1 MELFFS
7 EEQKMLRQMAREFVD
22 REVRPLADKHD
33 KEEHIDRD
41 IMNKMAEQ
49 GFLGGTI
56 PEEFGGSNLGKVG
69 FCIIGEEIGRVDS
82 SLGVTMGAHSGIG
95 TYGIVL
101 DGSEETKAKYL
112 PKIASGEMIAA
123 FALTEPGAGS
133 DAAAIK
139 TRAERD
145 ANGDWILN
153 GNKIWITN
161 GGIADLFTVFAV
173 TDPAL
178 GAKGG
183 VTAFLV
189 ERSYPGV
196 ETGPKLA
203 KMGIKGSD
211 TREIFFKDVRV
222 PKENVLGKVGLGFVT
237 AMKILDIGR
246 LSLGASCLGAAKEA
260 MDLSIKHA
268 TTRIQ
273 FGKPIAEQQAIQFY
287 LAEMATRIFAME
299 QMVYYTAMLADQGK
313 KVTFEGSMVKLFCTE
328 NSTWI
333 IDKALQIHGGMGY
346 SAEYPIERMFR
357 DARIC
362 EIFEGTN
369 EIQKLVIAREVLKD
383 FAKEFARV

>member
-1 MELFFS
+1 MELFFT

-33 KEEHIDRD
+33 KEEKVGRD
-41 IMNKMAEQ
+41 IIMKMAEQ

-56 PEEFGGSNLGKVG
+56 PEEYGGSNLGKVG
-69 FCIIGEEIGRVDS
+69 FCIIGEEVGRVDS

-101 DGSEETKAKYL
+101 DGTEEQKQKYL
-112 PKIASGEMIAA
+112 PKIASGEMLAA

-161 GGIADLFTVFAV
+161 GGTADLFTVFAV

-178 GAKGG
+178 GARGG

-189 ERSYPGV
+189 ERDFGV
-196 ETGPKLA
+196 EHGPKLA

-211 TREIFFKDVRV
+211 TRELFFRNVRV
-222 PKENVLGKVGLGFVT
+222 PKENVLGQVGLGFVT
-237 AMKILDIGR
+237 AMKILDMGR

-260 MDLSIKHA
+260 YDLALKHA

-273 FGKPIAEQQAIQFY
+273 FGKPIAEQQAMQFY

-299 QMVYYTAMLADQGK
+299 QMVYYTAKLADEGK
-313 KVTFEGSMVKLFCTE
+313 RVTLEGSMVKLFCTE

-333 IDKALQIHGGMGY
+333 IDKALQMHGGMGY

-369 EIQKLVIAREVLKD
+369 EIQKLVIAREVIKG
-383 FAKEFARV
+383 FAKEAARV

>member
-1 MELFFS
+1 MELFFT

-22 REVRPLADKHD
+22 REIRPLADKHD

-41 IMNKMAEQ
+41 IIAKMAEQ
-49 GFLGGTI
+49 GFLGATI
-56 PEEFGGSNLGKVG
+56 PEEYGGSNLGKVG
-69 FCIIGEEIGRVDS
+69 FCIVGEEVGRVDS

-95 TYGIVL
+95 TYGLVL
-101 DGSEETKAKYL
+101 DGTEEQKQKYL

-145 ANGDWILN
+145 ENGDWILN

-173 TDPAL
+173 TDPSL
-178 GAKGG
+178 GARGG

-189 ERSYPGV
+189 ERSFGV
-196 ETGPKLA
+196 EHGPKLP

-211 TREIFFKDVRV
+211 TRELFFRNVRV
-222 PKENVLGKVGLGFVT
+222 PKENVLGQVGLGFVT
-237 AMKILDIGR
+237 AMKILDMGR
-246 LSLGASCLGAAKEA
+246 LVLGASSLGAAKEA
-260 MDLSIKHA
+260 YDLALKHA

-313 KVTFEGSMVKLFCTE
+313 RVTLEGSMVKLFCTE
-328 NSTWI
+328 NATWI

-357 DARIC
+357 DARIS

-369 EIQKLVIAREVLKD
+369 EIQKLVIARELIKSY
-383 FAKEFARV
+383 AKEAARV

>member
-1 MELFFS
+1 MELFFN

-22 REVRPLADKHD
+22 REIRPLADKHD
-33 KEEHIDRD
+33 KEAHIDRE
-41 IMNKMAEQ
+41 IFVKMADQ

-56 PEEFGGSNLGKVG
+56 PEEYGGSNLGKVG
-69 FCIIGEEIGRVDS
+69 FCMIGEEIGRVDS
-82 SLGVTMGAHSGIG
+82 SLGVTVGAHSGIG

-101 DGSEETKAKYL
+101 DGSEELKAKYL
-112 PKIASGEMIAA
+112 PKIAAGEMIAA

-189 ERSYPGV
+189 ERDFGV
-196 ETGPKLA
+196 EHGPKLP

-211 TREIFFKDVRV
+211 TRELFFRNVRV

-237 AMKILDIGR
+237 AMKILDLGR

-260 MDLSIKHA
+260 MDLAVKHA

-299 QMVYYTAMLADQGK
+299 QMVYYTAMMADQGK
-313 KVTFEGSMVKLFCTE
+313 RVTLEGSMVKLFCTE

-369 EIQKLVIAREVLKD
+369 EIQKLVVAREVLKD
-383 FAKEFARV
+383 FAKEVARV

>member
-1 MELFFS
+1 MELFFN

-33 KEEHIDRD
+33 KEEKIERE
-41 IMNKMAEQ
+41 IIAKMAEQ

-56 PEEFGGSNLGKVG
+56 PEEYGGSNLGKVG
-69 FCIIGEEIGRVDS
+69 FCIIGEEVGRVDS

-101 DGSEETKAKYL
+101 DGTEEQKQKYL
-112 PKIASGEMIAA
+112 PKIASGEMLAA

-161 GGIADLFTVFAV
+161 GGTADLFTVFAV

-178 GAKGG
+178 GARGG

-189 ERSYPGV
+189 ERDFGV
-196 ETGPKLA
+196 EHGPKLA

-211 TREIFFKDVRV
+211 TRELFFRNVRV
-222 PKENVLGKVGLGFVT
+222 PKENVLGQVGLGFVT
-237 AMKILDIGR
+237 AMKILDMGR

-260 MDLSIKHA
+260 YDLALKHA

-273 FGKPIAEQQAIQFY
+273 FGKPIAEQQAMQFY

-299 QMVYYTAMLADQGK
+299 QMVYYTAMLADQDK
-313 KVTFEGSMVKLFCTE
+313 RVTLEGSMVKLFCTE

-333 IDKALQIHGGMGY
+333 IDKALQMHGGMGY

-369 EIQKLVIAREVLKD
+369 EIQKLVIAREVIKG
-383 FAKEFARV
+383 FAKEAARV

>member
-1 MELFFS
+1 MELIFT
-7 EEQKMLRQMAREFVD
+7 EEHKMLRQMVREYVD
-22 REVRPLADKHD
+22 REIRPVVAEHD
-33 KEEHIDRD
+33 HNEEIPREF
-41 IMNKMAEQ
+41 IVKMAEQ
-49 GFLGGTI
+49 GFLGPTI
-56 PEEFGGSNLGKVG
+56 PEEFGGAGLGEIG
-69 FCIIGEEIGRVDS
+69 FCILAEEIGRVHS
-82 SLGVTMGAHSGIG
+82 ALGTALGAHAGIG
-95 TYGIVL
+95 TTGILL
-101 DGSEETKAKYL
+101 DGTPEQKAKYL
-112 PKIASGEMIAA
+112 PKLAAGEMLAA

-145 ANGDWILN
+145 GDDWVLN
-153 GNKIWITN
+153 GQKMWITN

-189 ERSYPGV
+189 EKAWGV
-196 ETGPKLA
+196 EVGAKEK

-211 TREIFFKDVRV
+211 TRQIYFKNVRV
-222 PKENVLGKVGLGFVT
+222 PKENVLGQVGLGFVT
-237 AMKILDIGR
+237 AMKILDMGR
-246 LSLGASCLGAAKEA
+246 MILGAGSLGAAREA
-260 MDLSIKHA
+260 LDLSIKHS

-273 FGKPIAEQQAIQFY
+273 FGKPIAENQAIQFY

-299 QMVYYTAMLADQGK
+299 HMVYYTAWLADNHQ
-313 KVTFEGSMVKLFCTE
+313 KVTLPGSMVKLFCTE
-328 NSTWI
+328 SASWI
-333 IDKALQIHGGMGY
+333 INKAVQIHGGMGY

-369 EIQKLVIAREVLKD
+369 EIQKLVIAREVLREH
-383 FAKEFARV
+383 AKHAAKV

>member
-1 MELFFS
+1 MDLFFT

-33 KEEHIDRD
+33 KEEHIDRE
-41 IMNKMAEQ
+41 IIAKMAEQ

-56 PEEFGGSNLGKVG
+56 PEEYGGSNLGKVG
-69 FCIIGEEIGRVDS
+69 FCIIGEEVGRVDS

-101 DGSEETKAKYL
+101 DGTEEQKQKYL
-112 PKIASGEMIAA
+112 PKIASGEMLAA

-161 GGIADLFTVFAV
+161 GGTADLFTVFAV

-178 GAKGG
+178 GARGG

-189 ERSYPGV
+189 ERDFGV
-196 ETGPKLA
+196 EHGPKLA

-211 TREIFFKDVRV
+211 TRELFFRNVRV
-222 PKENVLGKVGLGFVT
+222 PKENVLGQVGLGFVT
-237 AMKILDIGR
+237 AMKILDMGR

-260 MDLSIKHA
+260 YDLALKHA

-273 FGKPIAEQQAIQFY
+273 FGKPIAEQQAMQFY

-299 QMVYYTAMLADQGK
+299 QMVYYTAMLADQDK
-313 KVTFEGSMVKLFCTE
+313 RVTLEGSMVKLFCTE

-333 IDKALQIHGGMGY
+333 IDKALQMHGGMGY

-369 EIQKLVIAREVLKD
+369 EIQKLVIARDVLKSY
-383 FAKEFARV
+383 AKEAARV